1 MTFSSTPSDLVR
13 FAMATA
19 PDAVNG
25 EIAGGKVM
33 SLVAGRAS
41 GPVVAVS
48 SNMAYAETSSLA
60 RRVGNAFEET
70 R

>member
-1 MTFSSTPSDLVR
+1 
-13 FAMATA
+13 MATA